1 MILQEPTKNEK
12 DLFLIYSKFEEIQ
25 KIRRKRKENDK
36 SERSKVQV
44 KTNRHNRWGNVVHW
58 EIYE

>member
-25 KIRRKRKENDK
+25 KIRRKEKKMIKVKEAK
-36 SERSKVQV
+36 YR
-44 KTNRHNRWGNVVHW
+44 
-58 EIYE
+58 